1 MPIKGQKTTSS
12 YVDWNTVTTLILK
25 LERDGNWKFA
35 ILISI
40 GIFTGLRI
48 SDILSLKWC
57 DLLNKEFLGITE
69 KKTKKFRS
77 IKLNPQ
83 LLDIVARIFKAQKIS
98 NPDTLIFLNRWGTG
112 TIRIQYVNSMLKKIF
127 IKYKISKDGTA
138 ISSHSLRK
146 SFGRR
151 TWDVHQ
157 NSEKSLVI
165 LSEVLKHSS
174 IATTKIYLGIR
185 EEEISEIY
193 LNL

>member
-48 SDILSLKWC
+48 SDILSLKWN

-69 KKTKKFRS
+69 KKTKKFRN

-83 LLDIVARIFKAQKIS
+83 LLDIVSRIFKAQKITNS
-98 NPDTLIFLNRWGTG
+98 YTLIFLNRWKTG

-127 IKYKISKDGTA
+127 IKYKISKDGA
-138 ISSHSLRK
+138 SISAHSLRK

-151 TWDVHQ
+151 IWEVNQ

-185 EEEISEIY
+185 DEEISEIY

>member
-1 MPIKGQKTTSS
+1 MPLKGQKTTSS
-12 YVDWNTVTTLILK
+12 YVDWNMITNLILK

-40 GIFTGLRI
+40 GIYTGLRI
-48 SDILSLKWC
+48 SDILSLRWS
-57 DLLNKEFLGITE
+57 DLLNQESLKIHE

-77 IKLNPQ
+77 ITLNPQ
-83 LLDIVARIFKAQKIS
+83 LLDIVARIFKAQKITK
-98 NPDTLIFLNRWGTG
+98 PDTLIFLNRWETG
-112 TIRIQYVNSMLKKIF
+112 AFRIQYVNSTLKKLF
-127 IKYKISKDGTA
+127 IKYKISKDGA
-138 ISSHSLRK
+138 SISAHSLRK

-151 TWDVHQ
+151 IWEVNQ

-174 IATTKIYLGIR
+174 ISTTKIYLGIR
-185 EEEISEIY
+185 DEEISEIY

>member
-1 MPIKGQKTTSS
+1 M
-12 YVDWNTVTTLILK
+12 
-25 LERDGNWKFA
+25 
-35 ILISI
+35 
-40 GIFTGLRI
+40 
-48 SDILSLKWC
+48 
-57 DLLNKEFLGITE
+57 ITE
-69 KKTKKFRS
+69 KKTKKFRN

-83 LLDIVARIFKAQKIS
+83 LLDIVARIFKAQKIA
-98 NPDTLIFLNRWGTG
+98 NPDTLIFLNRWRTG
-112 TIRIQYVNSMLKKIF
+112 TIRIQYVNAMLKKIF

-151 TWDVHQ
+151 TWNVHQ

-165 LSEVLKHSS
+165 LSEILKHSS

>member
-1 MPIKGQKTTSS
+1 MPLKGQKTTSS
-12 YVDWNTVTTLILK
+12 YVDWNMITNLILK
-25 LERDGNWKFA
+25 LERDGNWKFS
-35 ILISI
+35 ILIAI

-48 SDILSLKWC
+48 SDILSLRWS
-57 DLLNKEFLGITE
+57 DLVNQESLKIHE

-77 IKLNPQ
+77 ITLNPQ
-83 LLDIVARIFKAQKIS
+83 LLDIVVRIFKAQKITK
-98 NPDTLIFLNRWGTG
+98 PDTLIFLNRWKTG
-112 TIRIQYVNSMLKKIF
+112 AFRIQYVNSTLKKLF
-127 IKYKISKDGTA
+127 IKYKISKDGA
-138 ISSHSLRK
+138 SISAHSLRK

-151 TWDVHQ
+151 IWEVNQ

>member
-1 MPIKGQKTTSS
+1 MIT
-12 YVDWNTVTTLILK
+12 NLILK

-40 GIFTGLRI
+40 GIYTGLRI
-48 SDILSLKWC
+48 SDILSLRWS
-57 DLLNKEFLGITE
+57 DLLNQESLKIHE

-77 IKLNPQ
+77 ITLNPQ
-83 LLDIVARIFKAQKIS
+83 LLDIVARIFKAQKITK
-98 NPDTLIFLNRWGTG
+98 PDTLIFLNRWETG
-112 TIRIQYVNSMLKKIF
+112 AFRIQYVNSTLKKLF
-127 IKYKISKDGTA
+127 IKYKISKDGA
-138 ISSHSLRK
+138 SISAHSLRK

-151 TWDVHQ
+151 IWEVNQ

-174 IATTKIYLGIR
+174 ISTTKIYLGIR
-185 EEEISEIY
+185 DEEISEIY

>member
-1 MPIKGQKTTSS
+1 MPLNGQKTTSS
-12 YVDWNTVTTLILK
+12 YIDWNTITNLILK

-35 ILISI
+35 ILIAI
-40 GIFTGLRI
+40 GIYTGLRI
-48 SDILSLKWC
+48 SDILSLKWN

-69 KKTKKFRS
+69 KKTKKFRN

-83 LLDIVARIFKAQKIS
+83 LLDIVARIFKAQKIT
-98 NPDTLIFLNRWGTG
+98 NPDTLIFMNRWGTG

-127 IKYKISKDGTA
+127 IKYKISKDGTS
-138 ISSHSLRK
+138 ISAHSLRK

-151 TWDVHQ
+151 IWEINQ

>member
-12 YVDWNTVTTLILK
+12 YVDWNTITNLILK

-48 SDILSLKWC
+48 SDILSLHWG
-57 DLLNKEFLGITE
+57 DLLNKDSLGILE
-69 KKTKKFRS
+69 IKTKKYRS
-77 IKLNPQ
+77 VTLNPQ
-83 LLDIVARIFKAQKIS
+83 LQDIVSRIFNVQKIS
-98 NPDTLIFLNRWGTG
+98 NPDALIFLNRWGTKA
-112 TIRIQYVNSMLKKIF
+112 IRTQYVNTTLKKIF
-127 IKYKISKDGTA
+127 IKYKISKDGA
-138 ISSHSLRK
+138 SISAHSLRK

-151 TWDVHQ
+151 IWEVHQ